1 MHRLKTLLT
10 VLLVIFGTLGLAAAP
25 RFGERPFIDIY
36 QVPDSA
42 MEQGHIRIKLSEANS
57 ALAQSFQYQDGAL
70 ASFGLEELDAL
81 NLQYGV
87 KKISPVFGDVSKN
100 LKWGWRHVEWG
111 LHLWFELEYDSEADI
126 REIVMAYRNLAKDV
140 QWAEPEY
147 KKTLFSVN
155 QGEVS
160 AIADNLVRWT
170 PNDPRYGEQWHYH
183 NTGQTGGTA
192 DADIDLPEAWDIE
205 KGHSDVVV
213 CIQDQGVQY
222 DHPDLAANMWINP
235 GEIAGNG
242 IDDDNNGYVDDVY
255 GYNFYQ
261 STSNIVGGDHG
272 CHVAGT
278 VAAVTNN
285 GVGVSGIAGGSGT
298 GNGVR
303 LMSTQVF
310 APTSGGGGFEQAPIY
325 AADNGACISQNSW
338 GYTNVG
344 SYEQSVLD
352 AIDYFNANGGG
363 SVMSNGITIYAAGN
377 SQSSGQWYPGC
388 YSGVFAVAATTHNDT
403 KAWYSNYD
411 TWVDVSAPGGETNS
425 VTSQGVLS
433 CWSGSNYGFY
443 QGTSMAC
450 PHASGVAAL
459 VVSYAHRNG
468 RTLSSAD
475 VEDILESTA
484 DDHYAVNQSYIGQL
498 GSGRINAYQ
507 ALLAT
512 DPTLPS
518 VSITAPAS
526 GSVHDLNSSIT
537 ITATASDTD
546 GYITGVA
553 FYIDD
558 VLKSTDTSS
567 PYSWVWNTTGYAGG
581 AHSIKVIATDN
592 SGNTATRSITVTLL
606 APPDEG
612 FETGNFTLYPW
623 INNSSVPWTV
633 QSSEVFSGTYAAR
646 SGAIGNSSSTTL
658 SLPVVVSSAGNLS
671 FWYKVSSESN
681 YDFLRFYVDGVK
693 QGEWSGSA
701 GWAEASYPLTS
712 GSHTLAWTYSKD
724 SSWANGS
731 DCAWLDH
738 IIFPPMGTYY
748 APPQN
753 LTATSGNAVV
763 NLNWQAPATGTPSSY
778 RVYRDGSYLAST
790 NGLNYSD
797 TNVVNET
804 SYEYYVTAIYGSEES
819 DPSNTVTGFP
829 TTNPL
834 STIIIGTGSETQP
847 YPINRYWNYSSHEAI
862 YLASQIGTA
871 CNIRYLG
878 FHKGSGTDVS
888 PIEAVSIYMKHTSE
902 SSLSSGDYSTD
913 GYTLVYSGTFP
924 NTDTSGWM
932 EVELDNLFAY
942 NGNSNLAILTIK
954 GNQSYISNYPFWTY
968 STTTATQARQNRSD
982 SSQPIS
988 LTASNNLPNLKLQAY
1003 VPAGLYP
1010 ARNLTA
1016 FGGNGLVILN
1026 WSEPISGIPTGY
1038 KIYRNGNLLTTVTG
1052 LTYTDNAV
1060 VNGTTYSYYVVATY
1074 SSEDAEPTETVQATP
1089 DNSVIIGD
1097 GTGSNSTRDA
1107 CPINVYYQSLHGQSV
1122 YTAAELNAAGVVG
1135 PINITQIG
1143 FNVTGLPALAMPN
1156 FVVRMGHT
1164 SATDV
1169 SSWISTGLTQVWS
1182 NGSYQPTSTGWN
1194 MYTLSTP
1201 FLWNGID
1208 NIVVDTAF
1216 GLIGSY
1222 SSSGTTQYTSVTNGY
1237 RYGRSDSSDQ
1247 TNVFSGGY
1255 NSSYRPNLKLALLP
1269 NQPGPV
1275 ILVNPT
1281 TLAYGDVA
1289 VGSTDTKTF
1298 TIQNSGDQTLTGTI
1312 TTPAGYTVAA
1322 ARNSTE
1328 TPLAGKDSR
1337 NSLSFSINAG
1347 ATKTYNLT
1355 FAPTAAT
1362 AYNGNVVITNNSINN
1377 TSVNI
1382 AVSGTGYIPPTI
1394 SVDDDALYA
1403 YLQVGTEG
1411 TDSFTIT
1418 NTGSQPLSFNI
1429 SITELASRAGNLLQA
1444 ASAQEKSIAGS
1455 TLTLDTSSYLPGTTV
1470 DWTFTAT
1477 NASTDVEWLRDVII
1491 SFPAGVTVNSATN
1504 FVGGSGGDM
1513 TPDVT
1518 SGNGVTITWH
1528 GETSYGYGVIKGGE
1542 SASATV
1548 NVTIGASFGG
1558 NLTLPWTLNGDIYG
1572 SEPHTLTGSNVLTQ
1586 DSPPISW
1593 LSVQPLSGS
1602 IAAGQSQTITAYFSA
1617 VGMAVGT
1624 YEAMLTIHSNDPV
1637 NPTLDV
1643 SATMDVWD
1651 VSLAPEIVVSPLALD
1666 FGGVEVGTTSVLQF
1680 TVQNTGNAHLMGTIS
1695 TPSGYSVSQAG
1706 AKGFVADAQS
1716 SASLAVKQAPG
1727 ARYAQAEVRN
1737 TLTLSVP
1744 VGETVTYNLTFAPTA
1759 AQTYPGNVVISS
1771 NDEDEPTVN
1780 IALTGSGY
1788 LNLAAPQVTVQKSS
1802 GGVTVSWEPVTNANC
1817 YHIYRATDPY
1827 GDYGTQPFAT
1837 VLAPETS
1844 WEDTQ
1849 ALPMAFYKVVAAFE
1863 DLPAK

>member
-1 MHRLKTLLT
+1 MKRILFVFTALLLLT
-10 VLLVIFGTLGLAAAP
+10 WIGLPASP
-25 RFGERPFIDIY
+25 VEFGERPFIDIY
-36 QVPDSA
+36 KVPDSA
-42 MEQGHIRIKLSEANS
+42 IEQGHIRIKLNEKLSSQVQAYRYEEGS
-57 ALAQSFQYQDGAL
+57 LKSFEI
-70 ASFGLEELDAL
+70 EELDAL
-81 NLQYGV
+81 NLEFG
-87 KKISPVFGDVSKN
+87 ITRITPLFGDSSKN
-100 LKWGWRHVEWG
+100 LKWGWRHIEWG
-111 LHLWFELEYDSEADI
+111 LHLWFELEYDSSADV
-126 REIVMAYRNLAKDV
+126 RDIVMAYRGLDQSV

-147 KKTLFSVN
+147 KKQLLSLT
-155 QGEVS
+155 QDQ
-160 AIADNLVRWT
+160 IAAMEASLSRWT

-183 NTGQTGGTA
+183 NTGQTGGTV

-310 APTSGGGGFEQAPIY
+310 APTSGGDGFEQAPIY

-338 GYTNVG
+338 GYTSVG
-344 SYEQSVLD
+344 NYEQSVLD

-363 SVMSNGITIYAAGN
+363 SVMSNGITIFAAGN
-377 SQSSGQWYPGC
+377 NQSSGQWYPGC

-433 CWSGSNYGFY
+433 CWSNSNYGFY

-484 DDHYAVNQSYIGQL
+484 DDHYAVNQNYLGQL

-512 DPTLPS
+512 DPTMPS
-518 VSITAPAS
+518 VSITAPAG

-567 PYSWVWNTTGYAGG
+567 PYSWVWDTTGYAGG
-581 AHSIKVIATDN
+581 PHSIMVIATDN

-623 INNSSVPWTV
+623 VNNSSVPWTV
-633 QSSEVFSGTYAAR
+633 QSSEVFSGTYAAK
-646 SGAIGNSSSTTL
+646 SGAISDNGSTTL
-658 SLPVVVSSAGNLS
+658 SLPVVISSAGNLS

-693 QGEWSGSA
+693 KGEWSGSA

-712 GSHTLAWTYSKD
+712 GNHTLAWTYSKD
-724 SSWANGS
+724 VSWANGS

-778 RVYRDGSYLAST
+778 KVYRDGSYLAST
-790 NGLNYSD
+790 GGLTYSD

-804 SYEYYVTAIYGSEES
+804 SYQYYVTAIYGAEES
-819 DPSNTVTGFP
+819 DPSNIVTGFP

-834 STIIIGTGSETQP
+834 STIIIGTGSGTQP

-878 FHKGSGTDVS
+878 FHKGSGTNVS
-888 PIEAVSIYMKHTSE
+888 PIEAVSMYMKHTSE
-902 SSLSSGDYSTD
+902 SSLSSGDYSTS

-942 NGNSNLAILTIK
+942 NGTSNLAILTIK
-954 GNQSYISNYPFWTY
+954 GNQSYISNYPYWTY
-968 STTTATQARQNRSD
+968 TTTTATQARQNRSD

-1074 SSEDAEPTETVQATP
+1074 SGEDAEPTETVQATP
-1089 DNSVIIGD
+1089 NNSVIIGD
-1097 GTGSNSTRDA
+1097 GTDSNSTRDA
-1107 CPINVYYQSLHGQSV
+1107 CPINVWYQSLHGQAV
-1122 YTAAELNAAGVVG
+1122 YTKAELNAAGVFG
-1135 PINITQIG
+1135 PIDITDIG
-1143 FNVTGLPALAMPN
+1143 FNVTGLPSLAMPDYII
-1156 FVVRMGHT
+1156 RMGHT

-1169 SSWISTGLTQVWS
+1169 SSWISTGLSTVWNS
-1182 NGSYQPTSTGWN
+1182 TSYQPTATGWN
-1194 MYTLSTP
+1194 MLTLDTP
-1201 FLWNGID
+1201 FTWNGDD

-1216 GLIGSY
+1216 GLIGTY
-1222 SSSGTTQYTSVTNGY
+1222 SSSGTTQYTSITNGY
-1237 RYGRSDSSDQ
+1237 RYIRSDSSDQ
-1247 TNVFSGGY
+1247 TDVFSGGTPIP
-1255 NSSYRPNLKLALLP
+1255 NRPNIRL
-1269 NQPGPV
+1269 
-1275 ILVNPT
+1275 
-1281 TLAYGDVA
+1281 TLAVE
-1289 VGSTDTKTF
+1289 
-1298 TIQNSGDQTLTGTI
+1298 
-1312 TTPAGYTVAA
+1312 
-1322 ARNSTE
+1322 E
-1328 TPLAGKDSR
+1328 T
-1337 NSLSFSINAG
+1337 
-1347 ATKTYNLT
+1347 
-1355 FAPTAAT
+1355 
-1362 AYNGNVVITNNSINN
+1362 
-1377 TSVNI
+1377 
-1382 AVSGTGYIPPTI
+1382 
-1394 SVDDDALYA
+1394 
-1403 YLQVGTEG
+1403 Q
-1411 TDSFTIT
+1411 
-1418 NTGSQPLSFNI
+1418 
-1429 SITELASRAGNLLQA
+1429 
-1444 ASAQEKSIAGS
+1444 
-1455 TLTLDTSSYLPGTTV
+1455 
-1470 DWTFTAT
+1470 
-1477 NASTDVEWLRDVII
+1477 
-1491 SFPAGVTVNSATN
+1491 
-1504 FVGGSGGDM
+1504 
-1513 TPDVT
+1513 
-1518 SGNGVTITWH
+1518 
-1528 GETSYGYGVIKGGE
+1528 
-1542 SASATV
+1542 
-1548 NVTIGASFGG
+1548 
-1558 NLTLPWTLNGDIYG
+1558 
-1572 SEPHTLTGSNVLTQ
+1572 
-1586 DSPPISW
+1586 
-1593 LSVQPLSGS
+1593 
-1602 IAAGQSQTITAYFSA
+1602 
-1617 VGMAVGT
+1617 
-1624 YEAMLTIHSNDPV
+1624 
-1637 NPTLDV
+1637 
-1643 SATMDVWD
+1643 
-1651 VSLAPEIVVSPLALD
+1651 APEIVVSPLALD
-1666 FGGVEVGTTSVLQF
+1666 FGAVEVGTTNVMQF

-1695 TPSGYSVSQAG
+1695 TPSGYSVAQAR
-1706 AKGFVADAQS
+1706 AKGFVVAAQRA
-1716 SASLAVKQAPG
+1716 ASPAVKQAPG
-1727 ARYAQAEVRN
+1727 ARSAQAEVRN

-1744 VGETVTYNLTFAPTA
+1744 AGETITYNLTFAPTA
-1759 AQTYPGNVVISS
+1759 AQSYPGNVVISS

-1788 LNLAAPQVTVQKSS
+1788 IPPTVSLDATALEATLAVNAEDTDSFNIANLGSQNLSFTLVEDPAVAWFSANPTSGTVAGNGSQLVTGSFTAAGLAPGTYTANLLVNTNDPDNPQLTVSLTLEVLNALPVIELPADLSFDMNSSLVEDFSDFVSDADGHDLTLGYSGNTNIQISIDGMQVTFSAPLDWFGSEEITFSVFDGYGYAYDTVTVTVNLTALAIPEIEISKSS
-1802 GGVTVSWEPVTNANC
+1802 NGVIVSWDAVTNANC

-1837 VLAPETS
+1837 VLAPYTS
-1844 WEDTQ
+1844 WEDTEI
-1849 ALPMAFYKVVAAFE
+1849 LPMAFYKVVAAYE